1 LYCNVLTCKQTTRK
15 TPFSTDSLLLQ
26 TLVET
31 LNFAD
36 TEEQKRITNLIS
48 KGLEKALRND
58 FKLSIWFLYFLSSLL
73 LLLFNLLTE
82 LPGEIR
88 AQAEQWGEHEE
99 HVVEE
104 GEGFSCCVNQ
114 QGFNP
119 AYLRF
124 RLHITGFVTV
134 SYIKNS

>member
-1 LYCNVLTCKQTTRK
+1 VLTCKQTTRK

-58 FKLSIWFLYFLSSLL
+58 FKLSI
-73 LLLFNLLTE
+73 
-82 LPGEIR
+82 
-88 AQAEQWGEHEE
+88 
-99 HVVEE
+99 
-104 GEGFSCCVNQ
+104 
-114 QGFNP
+114 
-119 AYLRF
+119 
-124 RLHITGFVTV
+124 
-134 SYIKNS
+134 